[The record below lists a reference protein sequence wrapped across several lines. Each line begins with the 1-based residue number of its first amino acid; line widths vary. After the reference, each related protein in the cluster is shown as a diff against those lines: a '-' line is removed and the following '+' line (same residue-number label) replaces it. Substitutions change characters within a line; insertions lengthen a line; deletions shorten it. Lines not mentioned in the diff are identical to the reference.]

1 MQTHWEALAA
11 VAVTEESCIAID
23 AIQARI
29 KELKAE
35 VATLKRRLS
44 AHPLADVGTPER
56 LRQDYT
62 VLMDAMSVIA
72 IGHQDICPCVACA
85 ALAAVESPC

>member
-1 MQTHWEALAA
+1 MSGSCCADLAA
-11 VAVTEESCIAID
+11 QNA
-23 AIQARI
+23 
-29 KELKAE
+29 KLKAE

-44 AHPLADVGTPER
+44 AYPLPER